1 MCVFSCGSC
10 VVGSVMLLRVA
21 GLGMGGAVGEIM
33 GGYDLFRLLRE
44 SGKSV
49 KQ

>member
-21 GLGMGGAVGEIM
+21 GLGMGVSSRVRVEWVLWVRSWAVMIYL
-33 GGYDLFRLLRE
+33 GY
-44 SGKSV
+44 
-49 KQ
+49 